1 MRRAIA
7 AFIKGMYVYDKEM
20 GIIYENIAAKSLGRD
35 TRSGLYSL
43 LGIEPQITGRAEY
56 DDDDYHND
64 TIPLPRRSI
73 DPWKALLIEGK
84 IANFRNVYDFVFN
97 EGLNNNNGGINDDD
111 DQEHN
116 DGGNQDDNNDGAG
129 VVYNGGSIEDIE

>member
-43 LGIEPQITGRAEY
+43 LGIDHKLLEELNMMMMIIIMIRFLYRGDQSIHGR
-56 DDDDYHND
+56 
-64 TIPLPRRSI
+64 RC
-73 DPWKALLIEGK
+73 
-84 IANFRNVYDFVFN
+84 
-97 EGLNNNNGGINDDD
+97 
-111 DQEHN
+111 
-116 DGGNQDDNNDGAG
+116 
-129 VVYNGGSIEDIE
+129 